1 MDLCV
6 RLAALP
12 IKPSTPHSS
21 TTKQLP
27 SSHNAVTTNKELCFS
42 TAFPED
48 KMFPGLLLEK
58 SNDSMTW
65 HCYYH
70 LTDGI
75 RSHNIS

>member
-12 IKPSTPHSS
+12 IKPTAPHSS
-21 TTKQLP
+21 TTKQLS
-27 SSHNAVTTNKELCFS
+27 SSHNVVTTNKELRFS
-42 TAFPED
+42 TAFLED
-48 KMFPGLLLEK
+48 KRFPGLLWEK

-65 HCYYH
+65 HYH